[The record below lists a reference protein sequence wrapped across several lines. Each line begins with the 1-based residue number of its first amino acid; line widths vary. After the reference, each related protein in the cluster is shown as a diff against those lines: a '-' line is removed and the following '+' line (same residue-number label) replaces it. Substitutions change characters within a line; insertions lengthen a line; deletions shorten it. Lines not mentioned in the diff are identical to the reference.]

1 MAIKQWLKNGG
12 IAVAL
17 TVGAIEGNDL
27 LYETSQEKEVKFAT
41 AIMADAPGRAKIQ
54 AEEIEFRKVG
64 EEVKSKRTETGQV
77 FKGPMVTA
85 VDDSGREYTARQ
97 FQARVFSGQKYFYD
111 PDGDSLMALD
121 LTVRQVEQ
129 PNVVER
135 MIEGVKELIGI
146 EPQPVTHDTYV
157 KAGPY
162 AATWFA
168 EKPYDY
174 TIHTMTGNE
183 RVQFTTLHDTTGMS
197 VETIPTSTGMKQ
209 TWVLRD
215 DKAATVLQWKV
226 DSSAPMIHDGGRVLA
241 GKFTITEPI
250 AWDADST
257 NVPVAV
263 SVSGDT
269 LTYTVFDAGKAYPIT
284 IDPTVEATVALNTAL
299 SGRISR
305 MINIASA
312 RDWVRNNPNGNE
324 THQGGIAVGCEATA
338 YYTRILRGILRFDT
352 SVLGAGA
359 IINNAH
365 LHIRCSGSNFGGGS
379 NFFLTLV
386 KMNNGTSA
394 AIFDTTLY
402 NDFDGWAIDSEYV
415 TINLADSISTVG
427 FSSAGDTTS
436 FHLRSIGLSQIKASG
451 TTQFMML
458 SSHDIDDVSWGTY
471 EYTIL
476 DNTES
481 TYLFV
486 HYTLGLN
493 PPTYFTLSSPTV
505 SSIAATHTVNHSAN
519 VDSQT
524 VIDSG
529 GTWKAKFSS
538 TTATTVTVTGLTPNY
553 QCIFRSKVDSL
564 GYAATS
570 NLDTLYTLAAA
581 PTANFSEYYPDST
594 KIAIGITENGNP
606 ATTTYAIRDSTNQ
619 KWIDASGNATV
630 TKTWRTAAQW
640 ATTATING
648 QNASIKHLVGVVA
661 KNGDGIETAYSW
673 QELTLGNAKYV
684 EISAIDHYT
693 TRYKHAAYLTSR
705 NDTTWANIY
714 ATADNDTIGQRLA
727 AGDSTVLRASYSFAI
742 PVMDDALA
750 CSLKVAGVS
759 DQSATDFRLFA
770 GAGAVLPNSIQSNLW
785 KTTDNTA
792 RRHFAFSGFD
802 TGVFSAANMLQ
813 AWSTSSYGASIKVPF
828 TLSGLTNVYMVRGDT
843 LRLTVTSSAD
853 SALTRANGYIVT
865 NTPKLGLWY
874 VYTDKVP
881 SNLIVTAID
890 KDSLMVTWTDNSY
903 SETGFALVDAY
914 TGLRIGGDDST
925 STNATSKRMGGLL
938 PNKVYN
944 IKVKVLGGKIA
955 DDVSTSQDS
964 ARTWAAV
971 PDPPT
976 VTVLA
981 TLTHRKIV
989 IDTAG
994 LYNPGTT
1001 LYALQDSITG
1011 KYVRPYAGALDSMV
1025 SGTYDSS
1032 WVWQT
1037 FSQWGGANGDTIYF
1051 PAGSRSAFRIY
1062 SKNSQ

>member
-41 AIMADAPGRAKIQ
+41 AIMADAPERAKIQ

-174 TIHTMTGNE
+174 TIATMTGQE
-183 RVQFTTLHDTTGMS
+183 RVQFTALHDTTGMS

-257 NVPVAV
+257 AVNV
-263 SVSGDT
+263 SVSVRGLLLTYTVNTSKAKYPVTVDPSVIAEEIGALSGLIFCNHVTYTSARNAISGYVNSTPIRTGQYYSGTESYIDRALYRFDTSGFSGVTIDSILIKMRVEVDDTETDFNMRLCETTDSLATGYINAAMYNEFKGWAESGAYSPTYSSDTSINTSGISAGDT
-269 LTYTVFDAGKAYPIT
+269 LTFKLNAAGLSDINISGTSQYWVLSSRDIAGNSP
-284 IDPTVEATVALNTAL
+284 
-299 SGRISR
+299 SGR
-305 MINIASA
+305 
-312 RDWVRNNPNGNE
+312 
-324 THQGGIAVGCEATA
+324 
-338 YYTRILRGILRFDT
+338 
-352 SVLGAGA
+352 
-359 IINNAH
+359 
-365 LHIRCSGSNFGGGS
+365 
-379 NFFLTLV
+379 
-386 KMNNGTSA
+386 
-394 AIFDTTLY
+394 
-402 NDFDGWAIDSEYV
+402 EYV
-415 TINLADSISTVG
+415 EFTTNSAYVAAWYSITPLA
-427 FSSAGDTTS
+427 
-436 FHLRSIGLSQIKASG
+436 
-451 TTQFMML
+451 
-458 SSHDIDDVSWGTY
+458 
-471 EYTIL
+471 
-476 DNTES
+476 
-481 TYLFV
+481 
-486 HYTLGLN
+486 
-493 PPTYFTLSSPTV
+493 PTNFTLSNPTTT
-505 SSIAATHTVNHSAN
+505 SLYAAWTNNHSAN
-519 VDSQT
+519 VDSLKIYTGAGAWVKALTKTATNTTMSGLSVNTQYIYKAR
-524 VIDSG
+524 VDSG
-529 GTWKAKFSS
+529 GVFIYSNAD
-538 TTATTVTVTGLTPNY
+538 TA
-553 QCIFRSKVDSL
+553 
-564 GYAATS
+564 
-570 NLDTLYTLAAA
+570 YTLANPPSAWA
-581 PTANFSEYYPDST
+581 FTEDYSDST
-594 KIAIGITENGNP
+594 VITLGFNANSNP
-606 ATTTYAIRDSTNQ
+606 AGTVFAIRDSTNQ
-619 KWIDASGNATV
+619 KWIAADGDTTS
-630 TKTWRTAAQW
+630 TKTWRTKAQW
-640 ATTATING
+640 ETTAKLINRDP
-648 QNASIKHLVGVVA
+648 QVKHIIGVVA
-661 KNGDGIETAYSW
+661 ANGDGIETAYIWGS
-673 QELTLGNAKYV
+673 LSIGNVRSATIAA
-684 EISAIDHYT
+684 ISPFTHWYT
-693 TRYKHAAYLTSR
+693 NATYLTAR
-705 NDTTWANIY
+705 NDTSSAHINALYTGNL
-714 ATADNDTIGQRLA
+714 GQKPGFTVYRMSLA
-727 AGDSTVLRASYSFAI
+727 YVI
-742 PVMDDALA
+742 PNMDEALG
-750 CSLKVAGVS
+750 CSLSVEGIG
-759 DQSATDFRLFA
+759 DQSVTDFLLNA
-770 GAGAVLPNSIQSNLW
+770 YHGALTGASNGLW
-785 KTTDNTA
+785 TSYGFNW
-792 RRHFAFSGFD
+792 RRYFAFDGWSEGIFKSY
-802 TGVFSAANMLQ
+802 GSRSLLSFSSTNYAANMQ
-813 AWSTSSYGASIKVPF
+813 WPFTSYG
-828 TLSGLTNVYMVRGDT
+828 LTILESVRGDT
-843 LRLTVTSSAD
+843 LRFTVTTDRDAVGLEPTENEYITVNAYPELVLSYAYYD
-853 SALTRANGYIVT
+853 S
-865 NTPKLGLWY
+865 
-874 VYTDKVP
+874 VP
-881 SNLIVTAID
+881 HTVTATAIAS
-890 KDSLMVTWTDNSY
+890 DSILVTWTDNSY

-989 IDTAG
+989 IDTTG
-994 LYNPGTT
+994 LSNPGTT

-1051 PAGSRSAFRIY
+1051 PAGNRSAFRIY